1 MKKLF
6 LLVFLVL
13 TACGE
18 SLPPMPTATPTNDD
32 HILIE
37 AFQAEIEARVTERAA
52 AQIQIEH
59 QAKQTATALIV
70 GATATEVSAQE
81 TRAIAWVTIQ
91 AAQAEGTSTAHAASV
106 IGTSTARAAGDQAT
120 STAQAAGT
128 ATQISNLQGTA
139 VVEARNTSV
148 AATSTAEAPF
158 IYAQHTAVYAQAES
172 ADLAVRRERMT
183 NDMWAWTP
191 LILIFLV
198 MVASGYFMWKK
209 GKIGVVNRD
218 ENGMLPALV
227 FTDHMRVVLPELLE
241 APVMDIVE
249 GKQVGA
255 SPNQA
260 DVTRRA
266 QAVQAIGQLPA
277 GYQRQALDIVGGS
290 FGTASGAP
298 QIEIVDENVIQGWV
312 DDVEG
317 QV

>member
-1 MKKLF
+1 MKKLL
-6 LLVFLVL
+6 LLVFVVL

-18 SLPPMPTATPTNDD
+18 SLPSMPTATPTPTPD
-32 HILIE
+32 IMVALL
-37 AFQAEIEARVTERAA
+37 QGEIEARATERAVE
-52 AQIQIEH
+52 QIKIRH
-59 QAKQTATALIV
+59 QAEQTATALIV
-70 GATATEVSAQE
+70 RATETQQSAQKTE
-81 TRAIAWVTIQ
+81 VIAWVTIQ
-91 AAQAEGTSTAHAASV
+91 AAQAEGTSTAQAANV

-128 ATQISNLQGTA
+128 ATQIANLQGTA
-139 VVEARNTSV
+139 VVDARHTSV

-198 MVASGYFMWKK
+198 MLASGYFMFKK

-227 FTDHMRVVLPELLE
+227 FTDHMRVLLPELLE
-241 APVMDIVE
+241 APMIGIVD

-277 GYQRQALDIVGGS
+277 GYHRQALDIAGGS